1 MFFVFC
7 SPFRLSAVSVVFDFN
22 ASLNAVNPASPM
34 LLSVD
39 LLLTEKKIVFRWML
53 FADYSLLRLSFLSV
67 VLDFSASLNDVAPES
82 PKSLTVCVFQMK
94 KRVNCC
100 RVSFL
105 RVVLC
110 SQLKLS
116 SVILMLALIPSL
128 SAFIPASSIWLPN
141 SLNENGNQ

>member
-1 MFFVFC
+1 
-7 SPFRLSAVSVVFDFN
+7 
-22 ASLNAVNPASPM
+22 
-34 LLSVD
+34 
-39 LLLTEKKIVFRWML
+39 ML

-94 KRVNCC
+94 KKLNCC
-100 RVSFL
+100 WVSCL
-105 RVVLC
+105 CVVLC